1 MLPSFNVQWQRLSAL
16 CVAGL
21 IGLSGCGQSSNQS
34 TAATTEAD
42 TMPTYQVAVDSTY
55 APFEYQNEKGE
66 IIGFSKDLLQAIAD
80 EVGFKLVLTS
90 SPWEGIFAT
99 LDRGDS
105 DIVLASV
112 TITPERKQVMSF
124 SEPYFEAT
132 QMIAVAQNNED
143 IKGLAD
149 LKDKTVSVQTGTTG
163 DLVMQEV
170 QGKTSTLIKRLDSLP
185 LALKELMAGGVV
197 ATVGDNGV
205 VQNFITNNPDAQ
217 MRTMIDEDFEKEHY
231 GFAVKLGRED
241 LVKQLN
247 QGLQTIRD
255 NGTYDKIYKEW
266 FKD

>member
-1 MLPSFNVQWQRLSAL
+1 MILPSKTGWATLMVMGVL
-16 CVAGL
+16 
-21 IGLSGCGQSSNQS
+21 GLSGCGQKE
-34 TAATTEAD
+34 ATNSTEAAAEQV
-42 TMPTYQVAVDSTY
+42 PVYQVAVDATY

-80 EVGFKLVLTS
+80 EAGFKLALKS

-112 TITPERKQVMSF
+112 TITPEREGVMSF

-132 QMIAVAQNNED
+132 QMIAVPEGNTD

-149 LKDKTVSVQTGTTG
+149 LKDKAVSVQTGTTG
-163 DLVMQEV
+163 DLVMQTV

-185 LALKELMAGGVV
+185 LALKELMAGGVA

-205 VQNFITNNPDAQ
+205 VQNFITHNPDAK
-217 MRTMIDEDFEKEHY
+217 MRTMVDEDFEKEHY
-231 GFAVKLGRED
+231 GFAVKLGRQD
-241 LVKQLN
+241 LVDQLN
-247 QGLQTIRD
+247 AGLKTVRD
-255 NGTYDKIYKEW
+255 NGTYERIYQEW
-266 FKD
+266 FKQ